1 MASEESHRLAIPADI
16 VHRKFDAARWN
27 QPALL
32 GRLTSC
38 TNLIKPLA
46 RRAKL
51 YFIPAELPSRFQ
63 DIRILIEVW
72 LRRDGFILEK
82 MPAHPAR
89 NSPVERV
96 LAPKFKE

>member
-1 MASEESHRLAIPADI
+1 L
-16 VHRKFDAARWN
+16 
-27 QPALL
+27 
-32 GRLTSC
+32 C
-38 TNLIKPLA
+38 TANSTKRDGITLCCPGTV
-46 RRAKL
+46 RDKL
-51 YFIPAELPSRFQ
+51 YFIPAELPSKFQ